1 MLFRKNSS
9 QGRHSVEWRKKN
21 SYFGKDEGAHH
32 RSGEKMDHLFW
43 DEGTFLRLYLLCLLG
58 FCLEMFRLKL
68 HEVVLWFHSS
78 CSC

>member
-1 MLFRKNSS
+1 MVFRKNSS

-43 DEGTFLRLYLLCLLG
+43 DEGTFLRLCFPASAGILSRNVQVG
-58 FCLEMFRLKL
+58 IA
-68 HEVVLWFHSS
+68 
-78 CSC
+78 